1 MLKNEWELLSAMP
14 DDIYER
20 ITVLKDGILKADVL
34 YDDIIQRRIKM
45 LKEDILNDYN
55 LSDDILDG
63 DILNE
68 TSEYISKED
77 ILNLL
82 ERSSYSLSRACSG
95 LSRIEY
101 YKRCVNKN
109 LELPT
114 KIEYRNQIAE
124 YIAELMMLIHILM
137 DQYNIVSYDAVDS
150 YSIARQDEFAKDLK
164 KIKEF
169 KEKLNK
175 MDLLKNYKEKHI

>member
-1 MLKNEWELLSAMP
+1 MLK

-20 ITVLKDGILKADVL
+20 ITVLKDGILKDDVS
-34 YDDIIQRRIKM
+34 YDDIIHRVY
-45 LKEDILNDYN
+45 DYN

-63 DILNE
+63 DILNK

-114 KIEYRNQIAE
+114 EIEYRNQIAE

-169 KEKLNK
+169 KEFKEKLNK
-175 MDLLKNYKEKHI
+175 MYLLKNYKEKHI

>member
-1 MLKNEWELLSAMP
+1 MLK
-14 DDIYER
+14 DD
-20 ITVLKDGILKADVL
+20 AL
-34 YDDIIQRRIKM
+34 YYDIIKRRIKM

-55 LSDDILDG
+55 LSDDIPEG

-68 TSEYISKED
+68 ASEYISKED

-82 ERSSYSLSRACSG
+82 ERSSYSLSKACSG

-101 YKRCVNKN
+101 YRQCVSEN

-114 KIEYRNQIAE
+114 EIEYRNQIAE

-137 DQYNIVSYDAVDS
+137 DQYNIISYDAVDS
-150 YSIARQDEFAKDLK
+150 YSIERQDEFAKDLK
-164 KIKEF
+164 RIKEF
-169 KEKLNK
+169 KEKQNK
-175 MDLLKNYKEKHI
+175 MDLLKNYK

>member
-1 MLKNEWELLSAMP
+1 MSEKKLTNYEYITKYLEERGNNISEESEENEFK
-14 DDIYER
+14 IKKG
-20 ITVLKDGILKADVL
+20 ITYSL
-34 YDDIIQRRIKM
+34 
-45 LKEDILNDYN
+45 DY
-55 LSDDILDG
+55 DILD
-63 DILNE
+63 E
-68 TSEYISKED
+68 TSKHISKED

-114 KIEYRNQIAE
+114 EIEYRNQIAE

-150 YSIARQDEFAKDLK
+150 YSITRQDEFAKDLK

-175 MDLLKNYKEKHI
+175 MDLLKNYK

>member
-1 MLKNEWELLSAMP
+1 MLK
-14 DDIYER
+14 DDVYER
-20 ITVLKDGILKADVL
+20 IMVLKDGILKDDVL

-68 TSEYISKED
+68 ASYISKED

-114 KIEYRNQIAE
+114 EIEYRNQIAE
-124 YIAELMMLIHILM
+124 HIAELMMLIHILM

-150 YSIARQDEFAKDLK
+150 YSITRQDEFAKDLK

>member
-1 MLKNEWELLSAMP
+1 MLK

-20 ITVLKDGILKADVL
+20 ITVLKDGILKDDVL

-55 LSDDILDG
+55 LSDDIRVCASNELDE
-63 DILNE
+63 DILNK

-114 KIEYRNQIAE
+114 EIEYRNQIAE

-150 YSIARQDEFAKDLK
+150 YSITRQDEFAKDLK
-164 KIKEF
+164 EIKEF

-175 MDLLKNYKEKHI
+175 MDLLKNYK